1 LRQFWQRFGENGS
14 TTPQN
19 GHADTTLS
27 MNLPQY
33 GHGCLKVGIV
43 RSYQPEVPE
52 GFDLSSEPA
61 SGLEPLAS
69 GGASGVAAAS
79 AASAASMA
87 SPPSPPTASSPPS
100 PASEI
105 CDS

>member
-1 LRQFWQRFGENGS
+1 VPAAGGGANSDCPHDGHTTQAGSSTILRQFWQRFGENGS

-43 RSYQPEVPE
+43 SSYQPGVPE
-52 GFDLSSEPA
+52 GFDIFAE
-61 SGLEPLAS
+61 
-69 GGASGVAAAS
+69 
-79 AASAASMA
+79 
-87 SPPSPPTASSPPS
+87 SPS
-100 PASEI
+100 
-105 CDS
+105 